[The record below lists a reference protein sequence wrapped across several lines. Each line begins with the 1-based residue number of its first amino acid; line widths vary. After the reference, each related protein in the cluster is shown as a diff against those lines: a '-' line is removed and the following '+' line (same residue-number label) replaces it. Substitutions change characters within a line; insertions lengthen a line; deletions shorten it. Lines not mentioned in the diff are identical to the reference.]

1 MYLIVTLC
9 GISNFEKIK
18 KLGFFSIANP
28 VLSYF
33 QYKFPYCFTSKLRK
47 KKKNKEIKNN
57 NFFYK
62 ENGYSGIRTHDPW
75 V

>member
-1 MYLIVTLC
+1 MCLIVSLC

-33 QYKFPYCFTSKLRK
+33 QYKFPQCLTSKLRK
-47 KKKNKEIKNN
+47 KERQGNKKII
-57 NFFYK
+57 FDK
-62 ENGYSGIRTHDPW
+62 ENVYTGIRTHDPW

>member
-1 MYLIVTLC
+1 MCLIVPLC

-28 VLSYF
+28 VLSYV
-33 QYKFPYCFTSKLRK
+33 QYKSHSVLLRNWEK
-47 KKKNKEIKNN
+47 KKKDKEIQKII
-57 NFFYK
+57 FDK
-62 ENGYSGIRTHDPW
+62 EN